1 MLDLIENQMET
12 LLYDDMALGDN
23 LDMISKTSDT
33 LLTSRKDVFK
43 DTLMETFRSKQND
56 INELEGKVAKLS
68 LQEHQY
74 EKVALERDEYA
85 EKLESAL
92 NQMQRFSKEV
102 TEHA

>member
-43 DTLMETFRSKQND
+43 DTLMEN
-56 INELEGKVAKLS
+56 
-68 LQEHQY
+68 
-74 EKVALERDEYA
+74 
-85 EKLESAL
+85 
-92 NQMQRFSKEV
+92 
-102 TEHA
+102 